1 LDLRGAGRRALS
13 RAAVL
18 VTLLM
23 AGTGAAALAPAP
35 VDVAIATALGTIVVR
50 LDRAHAPLTTANFLR
65 YVDRRAYDGATF
77 YRSVP
82 RRNRGRGRVTIAV
95 IQGGLETKLGDAAV
109 NRLPTIRLEPTTA
122 TGLSNTDGTIAM
134 ARDTAPNTASS
145 EFFINIGDDT
155 VLDGQRFRDHRGYA
169 VFGRVVEGMDVVR
182 AIARSHAKPD
192 PVMTALL
199 APPIRIV
206 RARRVSRSSP

>member
-1 LDLRGAGRRALS
+1 MLLGLFAALE
-13 RAAVL
+13 
-18 VTLLM
+18 
-23 AGTGAAALAPAP
+23 GAAPLRAP
-35 VDVAIATALGTIVVR
+35 VDVALVTTLGSIVVR
-50 LDRAHAPLTTANFLR
+50 LDPAHAPLTTANFLR
-65 YVDRRAYDGATF
+65 YVDRRTYDGATF

-82 RRNRGRGRVTIAV
+82 RRPRGHGRVTIGV

-109 NRLPTIRLEPTTA
+109 NRLPTIRLEATT
-122 TGLSNTDGTIAM
+122 TTRLSNTDGTIAM

-155 VLDGQRFRDHRGYA
+155 VLDAQRFRDHRGYA
-169 VFGRVVEGMDVVR
+169 VFGRVIEGMSVVR

-206 RARRVSRSSP
+206 RVRRVSGSSP